1 MRDRAKA
8 RQQAEMLVDQ
18 MKVDEMA
25 GQLKFDAPG
34 IDRLGMAA
42 YNWWNGSL
50 HGVAG
55 AGTAAAFSQA
65 IALAAAWNE
74 DLMFEAG
81 ETVADE
87 ARAKYNASVRHG
99 GRDIYKGLT
108 FWPPNV
114 NIFRA

>member
-34 IDRLGMAA
+34 IDRLGIAA

-55 AGTAAAFSQA
+55 
-65 IALAAAWNE
+65 
-74 DLMFEAG
+74 
-81 ETVADE
+81 
-87 ARAKYNASVRHG
+87 G
-99 GRDIYKGLT
+99 GDCSGVFTGNCTGGGVERGSD
-108 FWPPNV
+108 V
-114 NIFRA
+114 